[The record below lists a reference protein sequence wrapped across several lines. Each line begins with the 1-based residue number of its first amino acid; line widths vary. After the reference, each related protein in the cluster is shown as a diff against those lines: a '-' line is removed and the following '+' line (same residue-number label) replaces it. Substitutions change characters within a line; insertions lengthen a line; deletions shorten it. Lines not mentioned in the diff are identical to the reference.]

1 VAEKPKD
8 IASLSF
14 EDALAELE
22 SIVNKLESGEVGL
35 EASIDL
41 YTRGTALKSHCDAKL
56 KDAEARIQ
64 KLTLD
69 AAGEPQG
76 TEPFAEE

>member
-1 VAEKPKD
+1 MTETPKD

-22 SIVNKLESGEVGL
+22 KIVNKLESGEVGL
-35 EASIDL
+35 EDSIEL

-64 KLTLD
+64 KITLD
-69 AAGEPQG
+69 EAGEPAG